1 MITIEIVAT
10 GRMFDKINR
19 RNLTQDWLGT
29 LILDLKKLWEFIRL
43 EKDINIIKLL
53 GSAIIV
59 LRGFRLRKTHNIV

>member
-1 MITIEIVAT
+1 MITIEIVT
-10 GRMFDKINR
+10 IGRMFDKINR
-19 RNLTQDWLGT
+19 RNLTQDWSR
-29 LILDLKKLWEFIRL
+29 LILDLKKLWEVIRL

>member
-29 LILDLKKLWEFIRL
+29 LILDLKKLWEVIRL